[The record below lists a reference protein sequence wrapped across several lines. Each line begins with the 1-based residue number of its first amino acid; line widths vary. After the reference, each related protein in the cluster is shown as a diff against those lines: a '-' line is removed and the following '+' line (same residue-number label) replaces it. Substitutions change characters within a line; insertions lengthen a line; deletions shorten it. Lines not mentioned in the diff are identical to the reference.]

1 MNLKR
6 MALNAPGGSNFTS
19 VPCTPLELRKLKTG
33 EINSYDVTKAK
44 NLRSRAAAMPTWH
57 SCCA

>member
-6 MALNAPGGSNFTS
+6 MALNAPGSSNS
-19 VPCTPLELRKLKTG
+19 SPVPCTPLELRKLKTG

-44 NLRSRAAAMPTWH
+44 NLRSRAAAMPAP
-57 SCCA
+57 SCYC